1 MALIAL
7 IVSIMSLGITVHYAN
22 DTQHL
27 ESEGQLSQMMLAYLT
42 KYDECV
48 SHACGEWLSSVDEY
62 RKLSNADQADVTIV
76 AGLLISVVD
85 AMYRVN
91 ANRAGKWKDYIAGIP
106 GHLVGNTLLKSYAT
120 DDRTIEAIR
129 LAREKSDRRQK
140 VRVCLQ

>member
-7 IVSIMSLGITVHYAN
+7 IVSIISLGITVHYAN

-48 SHACGEWLSSVDEY
+48 SHTCGAGLSSVDEY
-62 RKLSNADQADVTIV
+62 RKLSSADQAAVTIV

-85 AMYRVN
+85 AMYR
-91 ANRAGKWKDYIAGIP
+91 ADDNRAGKWKDYIAGIP
-106 GHLVGNTLLKSYAT
+106 GPLVGNTLLESYAT
-120 DDRTIEAIR
+120 DDRTSEAIR
-129 LAREKSDRRQK
+129 LASEKTTAVK
-140 VRVCLQ
+140 K